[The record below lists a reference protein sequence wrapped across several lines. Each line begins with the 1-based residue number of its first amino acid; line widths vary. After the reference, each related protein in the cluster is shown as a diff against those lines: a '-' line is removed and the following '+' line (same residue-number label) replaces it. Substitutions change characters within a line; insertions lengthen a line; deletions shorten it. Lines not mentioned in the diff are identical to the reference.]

1 LPGESSVKASE
12 ATMNPG
18 EQFGTQTPE
27 TIGNGITKL
36 SDDVLVYINKGKLV
50 IESRY
55 NSLVRSIGCIPFLL
69 FFLLSSIISI
79 IPITIPITAFFI
91 IVFSLSVILFVI
103 ATRFSKSLPKNTIDR
118 VIIDNNIGSV
128 KFERE
133 RGKKSKLKKQCSISS
148 IKNVRV
154 DVDDYDRMDIYLDST
169 TESFCIIGYRESI
182 GNTEKL
188 KLAHRIAEFLGV
200 PVIERT

>member
-36 SDDVLVYINKGKLV
+36 SDGVLVYINKGKLV

-55 NSLVRSIGCIPFLL
+55 NSLVGPIGFISFLL
-69 FFLLSSIISI
+69 LFLLGSISSI
-79 IPITIPITAFFI
+79 IPITAFFI
-91 IVFSLSVILFVI
+91 IAFSLSVIIFV
-103 ATRFSKSLPKNTIDR
+103 TLTSFSKSLPKNTIDR

-133 RGKKSKLKKQCSISS
+133 RGKKSKLRKQCSTSS
-148 IKNVRV
+148 IKNVKV
-154 DVDDYDRMDIYLDST
+154 VVGDYGRMDVYLEST
-169 TESFCIIGYRESI
+169 NESFYIVGEGELIGSA
-182 GNTEKL
+182 EKL
-188 KLAHRIAEFLGV
+188 QLAHRIAEFLGV

>member
-55 NSLVRSIGCIPFLL
+55 NSLFRSIGCIQFLL
-69 FFLLSSIISI
+69 FFLLGPIIYI
-79 IPITIPITAFFI
+79 IPIATFFI
-91 IVFSLSVILFVI
+91 IVFSLSVILVVI
-103 ATRFSKSLPKNTIDR
+103 TPLFSKSLPKNTIDR

-169 TESFCIIGYRESI
+169 TESFCIIGYRERI

>member
-36 SDDVLVYINKGKLV
+36 SDGVLVYINKGKLV

-55 NSLVRSIGCIPFLL
+55 NSLVRPIGCISFLL
-69 FFLLSSIISI
+69 FFLLGSISSI
-79 IPITIPITAFFI
+79 IPITAFFI
-91 IVFSLSVILFVI
+91 IAFSLSVILFVI
-103 ATRFSKSLPKNTIDR
+103 LTPFSKSLPKNTIDR

-133 RGKKSKLKKQCSISS
+133 RGKKSKLRKQCSTSS
-148 IKNVRV
+148 IKNVKV
-154 DVDDYDRMDIYLDST
+154 VVGDYGRMNVYLEST
-169 TESFCIIGYRESI
+169 NESFYIVGEGELIGSA
-182 GNTEKL
+182 EKL
-188 KLAHRIAEFLGV
+188 QLAHRIAEFLGV

>member
-36 SDDVLVYINKGKLV
+36 SDGVLVYINKGKLV

-55 NSLVRSIGCIPFLL
+55 NSLVGPIGFISFLL
-69 FFLLSSIISI
+69 LFLLGSISSI
-79 IPITIPITAFFI
+79 IPITAFFI
-91 IVFSLSVILFVI
+91 IAFSLSVILVVI
-103 ATRFSKSLPKNTIDR
+103 TPLFSKSLPKNTIDR

-169 TESFCIIGYRESI
+169 TESFCIIGYRERI

>member
-36 SDDVLVYINKGKLV
+36 SDGVLVYINKGKLV

-55 NSLVRSIGCIPFLL
+55 NSLVGPIGFISFLL
-69 FFLLSSIISI
+69 LFLLSSISSI
-79 IPITIPITAFFI
+79 IPITAFFI
-91 IVFSLSVILFVI
+91 IAFSLSVILFV
-103 ATRFSKSLPKNTIDR
+103 TLTPFSKSLPKNTIDR

-169 TESFCIIGYRESI
+169 TESFCIIGYRERI

>member
-1 LPGESSVKASE
+1 
-12 ATMNPG
+12 MNPG

-36 SDDVLVYINKGKLV
+36 SDGVLVYINKGKLV

-55 NSLVRSIGCIPFLL
+55 NSLVGPIGFISFLL
-69 FFLLSSIISI
+69 LFLLGSISSI
-79 IPITIPITAFFI
+79 IPITAFFI
-91 IVFSLSVILFVI
+91 IAFSLSVILFV
-103 ATRFSKSLPKNTIDR
+103 TLTSFSKSLPKNTIDR

-133 RGKKSKLKKQCSISS
+133 RGKKSKLRKQCSTSS
-148 IKNVRV
+148 IKNVTV
-154 DVDDYDRMDIYLDST
+154 VVGDYGRMNVYLEST
-169 TESFCIIGYRESI
+169 NESFYIVGEGELIGSA
-182 GNTEKL
+182 EKL
-188 KLAHRIAEFLGV
+188 QLAHRIAEFLGV

>member
-1 LPGESSVKASE
+1 MPGESSVKASE

-36 SDDVLVYINKGKLV
+36 SDGVLVYINKGKLV

-55 NSLVRSIGCIPFLL
+55 NSLVGPIGFISFLL
-69 FFLLSSIISI
+69 LFLLGSISSI
-79 IPITIPITAFFI
+79 IPITAFFI
-91 IVFSLSVILFVI
+91 IAFSLSVIIFV
-103 ATRFSKSLPKNTIDR
+103 TLTSFSKSLPKNTIDR

-133 RGKKSKLKKQCSISS
+133 RGKKSKLRKQCSTSS
-148 IKNVRV
+148 IKNVKV
-154 DVDDYDRMDIYLDST
+154 VVGDYGRMDVYLEST
-169 TESFCIIGYRESI
+169 NESFYIVGERELIGSA
-182 GNTEKL
+182 EKL
-188 KLAHRIAEFLGV
+188 QLAHRIAEFLGV

>member
-1 LPGESSVKASE
+1 MPGESSVKASE

-36 SDDVLVYINKGKLV
+36 SDGVLVYINKGKLV

-55 NSLVRSIGCIPFLL
+55 NSLVGPIGFISFLL
-69 FFLLSSIISI
+69 LFLLGSISSI
-79 IPITIPITAFFI
+79 IPITAFFI
-91 IVFSLSVILFVI
+91 IAFSLSVIIFV
-103 ATRFSKSLPKNTIDR
+103 TLTSFSKSLPKNTIDR

-133 RGKKSKLKKQCSISS
+133 RGKKSKLRKQCSTSS
-148 IKNVRV
+148 IKNVKV
-154 DVDDYDRMDIYLDST
+154 VVGDYGRMDVYLEST
-169 TESFCIIGYRESI
+169 NESFYIVGEGELIGSA
-182 GNTEKL
+182 EKL
-188 KLAHRIAEFLGV
+188 QLAHRIAEFLGV

>member
-1 LPGESSVKASE
+1 
-12 ATMNPG
+12 MNPG

-55 NSLVRSIGCIPFLL
+55 NSLVRSIGCSIPFLL
-69 FFLLSSIISI
+69 FFLLGSISSI
-79 IPITIPITAFFI
+79 IPITAFYI
-91 IVFSLSVILFVI
+91 IAFSLPVILFVI

-133 RGKKSKLKKQCSISS
+133 RGKKSKLRKQCSTSS
-148 IKNVRV
+148 IKNVKV
-154 DVDDYDRMDIYLDST
+154 VVGDYGRMDVYLEST
-169 TESFCIIGYRESI
+169 NESFYIVGEGELIGSA
-182 GNTEKL
+182 EKL
-188 KLAHRIAEFLGV
+188 QLAHRIAEFLGV